1 MRNKLLFVA
10 GAFVVIGAVAA
21 GLVYANWD
29 EAVPIFGMAVNYVR
43 YLSAP
48 AGTLTTEMAAGAVG
62 SSPVSANAVRAPA
75 GGAEADWP
83 SYNKTL
89 TSDRYSELGQI
100 DKANAGKL

>member
-48 AGTLTTEMAAGAVG
+48 AGTLTTEMAAGAMVSG
-62 SSPVSANAVRAPA
+62 PVSANGVQAPP
-75 GGAEADWP
+75 GGAEAGDWP

-89 TSDRYSELGQI
+89 TSDRYSELGEI
-100 DKANAGKL
+100 DKANAG